1 MPNVGWMDSSQA
13 RREREFCIA
22 ALPRPAR
29 QKDTFV
35 DTQMARQMMGLGKR
49 KAMTAQRVQ

>member
-1 MPNVGWMDSSQA
+1 MDSSQA